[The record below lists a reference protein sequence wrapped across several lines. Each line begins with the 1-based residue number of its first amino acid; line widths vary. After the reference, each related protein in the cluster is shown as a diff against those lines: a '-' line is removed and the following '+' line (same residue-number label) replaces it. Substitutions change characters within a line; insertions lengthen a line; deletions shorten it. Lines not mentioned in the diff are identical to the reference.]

1 MRQITS
7 DAHAAFN
14 ARRRFKSRNTEVRFN
29 DGVITMYLHGRAIAK
44 QEDDGLYISD
54 GEYGYSRTTAIQSL
68 GLLKCIPILKYFFHL
83 LVEFL
88 VKSLKKRLISF

>member
-14 ARRRFKSRNTEVRFN
+14 ARRRFKSRNTEVKFN

-44 QEDDGLYISD
+44 QEDNGLYISD
-54 GEYGYSRTTAIQSL
+54 GKYGYSQTKAERL
-68 GLLKCIPILKYFFHL
+68 RPFP
-83 LVEFL
+83 
-88 VKSLKKRLISF
+88 VKLRGCKGEWIFDEKFVWDGNWIKIN

>member
-14 ARRRFKSRNTEVRFN
+14 ARRRFKSGNTEVRFN

-54 GEYGYSRTTAIQSL
+54 GKYGYSRTTAERLRSF
-68 GLLKCIPILKYFFHL
+68 P
-83 LVEFL
+83 
-88 VKSLKKRLISF
+88 VKLRGCKGEWIFDEKFVWDGNWIKIN

>member
-54 GEYGYSRTTAIQSL
+54 GKYGYSQTTAERL
-68 GLLKCIPILKYFFHL
+68 RPFP
-83 LVEFL
+83 
-88 VKSLKKRLISF
+88 VKLRGCKGEWIFDEKFVWDGNWIKIN